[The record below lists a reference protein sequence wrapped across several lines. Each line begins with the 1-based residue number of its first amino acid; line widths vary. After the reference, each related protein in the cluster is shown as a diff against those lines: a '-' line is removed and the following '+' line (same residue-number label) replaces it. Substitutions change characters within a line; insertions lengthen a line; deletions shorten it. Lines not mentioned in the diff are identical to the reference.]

1 MAFLIVVA
9 VATTMAV
16 PVVGALLIFSLL
28 IGPPAAAR
36 SFTDRPAV
44 AVVVSVVIAVG
55 TVWISIAASYESNLP
70 IAFYVGA
77 IGAGFYGLGRA
88 WTAAQKAR
96 PLAPGSSTADTAD
109 TAGRAESGLQAAGPP
124 TSS

>member
-1 MAFLIVVA
+1 MEMAFLIVVA

-36 SFTDRPAV
+36 SFTDRPGV
-44 AVVVSVVIAVG
+44 AVLLSVVIAVG

-88 WTAAQKAR
+88 WTAAQRTR
-96 PLAPGSSTADTAD
+96 PLAPGSSAVS
-109 TAGRAESGLQAAGPP
+109 GAESGLQASGRPA
-124 TSS
+124 SS